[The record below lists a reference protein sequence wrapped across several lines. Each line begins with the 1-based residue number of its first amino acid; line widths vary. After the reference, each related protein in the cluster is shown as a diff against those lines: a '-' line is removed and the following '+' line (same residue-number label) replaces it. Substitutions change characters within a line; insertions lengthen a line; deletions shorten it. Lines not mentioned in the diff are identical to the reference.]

1 MNNSEI
7 IGNNED
13 VQEQRV
19 LGADAGEKFRLAL
32 KANKEFIEALI
43 KIGKKVALCLPSAA
57 TKIGYKWAEI
67 SQEGLLLIKKL
78 GNTLEIDCIPF
89 DVLGIFAIQQNLDS
103 LGIKLPSVNMPKLEF
118 DIINKLLKYSTVD
131 ILGPMKEIF
140 KEFDLKGCITNI
152 KEFKNADYVINCL
165 KGETTK

>member
-1 MNNSEI
+1 
-7 IGNNED
+7 
-13 VQEQRV
+13 
-19 LGADAGEKFRLAL
+19 
-32 KANKEFIEALI
+32 
-43 KIGKKVALCLPSAA
+43 
-57 TKIGYKWAEI
+57 
-67 SQEGLLLIKKL
+67 
-78 GNTLEIDCIPF
+78 
-89 DVLGIFAIQQNLDS
+89 
-103 LGIKLPSVNMPKLEF
+103 MPKLEF